1 MKIDS
6 DLHIHSYLSAC
17 SHEKETRTPAAIV
30 SLAEEMGLRM
40 IGFADH
46 LWTNPHVAPSDWY
59 RPQDESQI
67 SKLRSELQGISSDVR
82 VLVGCEVETIA
93 PGKFGITREFAEQLD
108 FVLLA
113 CSHFH
118 QKEFVEQPDGDTPQD
133 LGKHI
138 MKFFRSAVSSGLAT
152 SIPHP
157 LIPCGSLDKFDEA
170 IASISDAELQDAFG
184 LAQQHG
190 VALEITVG
198 FIPTEKRRISF
209 ETPIRFLSLAK
220 QAGCK
225 FTLGTD
231 AHSFGQQ
238 RRLQELRPLVDALQ
252 LTDDDLWSAE

>member
-1 MKIDS
+1 MRIDC

-17 SHEKETRTPAAIV
+17 SNEKDTRTPGAIV
-30 SLAEEMGLRM
+30 SLAEEMGLRAM
-40 IGFADH
+40 GFADH
-46 LWTNPHVAPSDWY
+46 LWTNPNLAPSEWY

-67 SKLRSELQGISSDVR
+67 SRIRNELEGICSKVR
-82 VLVGCEVETIA
+82 VLVGCEAETIA
-93 PGKFGITREFAEQLD
+93 PGKFGITRAFADQLD

-118 QKEFVEQPDGDTPQD
+118 QKEFVEQPDGDSPQE

-170 IASISDAELQDAFG
+170 IASLSDAELQDAFG
-184 LAQQHG
+184 LAQSHR

-198 FIPTEKRRISF
+198 FIPNEKRPFSI

-231 AHSFGQQ
+231 AHSFKQQ
-238 RRLQELRPLVDALQ
+238 KRLQELRPLVEALQ
-252 LTDDDLWSAE
+252 LTDEDEWCAV